1 MLDTARRIA
10 TPEGIELALRLAGPV
25 PRAGAWA
32 LDFLLRLA
40 ILAVLAMMLGA
51 LGGFGT
57 GVFLLCWFFLD
68 WLFPAWCEVNWGGA
82 TRGKKAL
89 DLVVLHD
96 DVRPVRCSAALA
108 WNLLPVLV

>member
-40 ILAVLAMMLGA
+40 ILAVLAMILGV

-57 GVFLLCWFFLD
+57 GVFLLCWFFLE

-82 TRGKKAL
+82 TPGLYSMRL
-89 DLVVLHD
+89 
-96 DVRPVRCSAALA
+96 RPPSPPPKRPHGAERRRAAWTNA
-108 WNLLPVLV
+108 

>member
-57 GVFLLCWFFLD
+57 GVFLLCWFFLE
-68 WLFPAWCEVNWGGA
+68 WLFPAWCEVIWGGDQ
-82 TRGKKAL
+82 TGKKAL
-89 DLVVLHD
+89 DMVVLHGD
-96 DVRPVRCSAALA
+96 GQRMRWTDAP
-108 WNLLPVLV
+108 